1 MQKEFPNQG
10 IFVSS
15 FLAWSVPPPLFFYFL
30 SFFPHGCFCA
40 LPPYSPSFPP
50 TQMIKWKSLY
60 SSSPPLVTH
69 FFLLY
74 RSYTLLTQSYINWT
88 RKRIPSRMFSFFSF
102 LEEKKIFFFFW
113 WNKSFPCRES
123 FLESFC
129 FLSLLIFYAIDLLIH
144 LYLFFYSLDITSLQ

>member
-1 MQKEFPNQG
+1 MICSTTPF
-10 IFVSS
+10 
-15 FLAWSVPPPLFFYFL
+15 FLL
-30 SFFPHGCFCA
+30 SFFLPSRLLLCFTA
-40 LPPYSPSFPP
+40 VLTFPP
-50 TQMIKWKSLY
+50 PHSDVKWKSLY
-60 SSSPPLVTH
+60 SSFPPLVTH

>member
-40 LPPYSPSFPP
+40 LPPYSPSLPP
-50 TQMIKWKSLY
+50 HSDDKVKIFIFFL
-60 SSSPPLVTH
+60 PPLVTH

-102 LEEKKIFFFFW
+102 LEEKKFFFFSGEI
-113 WNKSFPCRES
+113 NPFHAVS
-123 FLESFC
+123 L
-129 FLSLLIFYAIDLLIH
+129 FLSLFVFF
-144 LYLFFYSLDITSLQ
+144 LF